1 MAHTQRQAALQDL
14 VNSGLEV
21 LNSEKL
27 SPQPPIAIVVLGAA
41 RGGTSAVAACLD
53 ALGVAMGRGALP
65 PVYEDLELAL
75 AIEEGRET
83 DALALINS
91 RRHSSPWGYK
101 RPGFS
106 RFVEHY
112 HHALGNVRYVSVF
125 RDPLATAVRAQ
136 LSSEADLLGT
146 MRRTL
151 EEHRRNQQFLNQ
163 SGAPALLVSYEKLLE
178 NPAAFVDALAEFC
191 GCPQGDRERAI
202 ASIEASPA
210 HYLDHTRNNKS
221 RGRLDIVE
229 RRRIRG
235 WAQYLTHRR
244 QAEVAIEVNGR
255 EVARV
260 VADQYREDLEE
271 MGISADGRCAFDFEL
286 REPLQSGDV
295 VRVFVTGDPFDIMNS
310 PLTYQ
315 ASKHWWQRLVS
326 RIGLGRD

>member
-1 MAHTQRQAALQDL
+1 MANTQRQAALQDL
-14 VNSGLEV
+14 VNNGLEV
-21 LNSEKL
+21 LNGDKL
-27 SPQPPIAIVVLGAA
+27 SPEPPVAIVVLGAA

-75 AIEEGRET
+75 AIEEGREA
-83 DALALINS
+83 DAASLIDA
-91 RRHSSPWGYK
+91 RRSNSPWGFK

-106 RFVEHY
+106 RFLERY
-112 HHALGNVRYVSVF
+112 HQSLGNVRYVAVF

-151 EEHRRNQQFLNQ
+151 EEHRRSQQFLKQ

-178 NPAAFVDALAEFC
+178 NPAAFADALADFC
-191 GCPQGDRERAI
+191 SCPNADREAAVAR
-202 ASIEASPA
+202 IEASPA
-210 HYLDHTRNNKS
+210 QYLDHTRNNKS

-229 RRRIRG
+229 QRRIRG
-235 WAQYLTHRR
+235 WAQYLTYRR
-244 QAEVAIEVNGR
+244 QADVAIEVNGR

-260 VADQYREDLEE
+260 AADQYREDLKD
-271 MGISADGRCAFDFEL
+271 MGISADGRCAFDVAL
-286 REPLQSGDV
+286 SEPLQAGDV
-295 VRVFVTGDPFDIMNS
+295 VRAFVTGDPFDIMNS

-315 ASKHWWQRLVS
+315 PPERWWQRLLS
-326 RIGLGRD
+326 RGSRGRD